1 MKLFVLTAAAL
12 VALVGFA
19 RAAEPPQFFLK
30 PDGTVEQRV
39 AVVESDI
46 AALKRE
52 VAALKEQLRG
62 SPVAAVA
69 AKPAPVAAKS
79 APAKVRYSVCVNGR
93 CTIYEADAGSP
104 IPFGATLLSGQPF
117 GVSEQLVVSPCPT
130 GGCGDA
136 CGCVGVSSS
145 SGGWY
150 PGKLLGR
157 RR

>member
-69 AKPAPVAAKS
+69 AKPAPVVAKS
-79 APAKVRYSVCVNGR
+79 APAKVRYSVCTNGR
-93 CTIYEADAGSP
+93 CTIYEADADTP
-104 IPFGATLLSGQPF
+104 IPFGATLLSGSVTESV
-117 GVSEQLVVSPCPT
+117 GSPCPT

>member
-12 VALVGFA
+12 VAIVGFA
-19 RAAEPPQFFLK
+19 NAAEPPQFFLK

-39 AVVESDI
+39 AVVESDL

-69 AKPAPVAAKS
+69 AKPAPVVAKS
-79 APAKVRYSVCVNGR
+79 APAKVRYSVCTNGR
-93 CTIYEADAGSP
+93 CTIYEADADTP
-104 IPFGATLLSGQPF
+104 IPFGATLLSGSVTESV
-117 GVSEQLVVSPCPT
+117 GSPCPT

-145 SGGWY
+145 SGWW

>member
-1 MKLFVLTAAAL
+1 MKLFVITAAVL
-12 VALVGFA
+12 VAIVGFA
-19 RAAEPPQFFLK
+19 NAAEPPQFFLR

-39 AVVESDI
+39 AVVESDL

-69 AKPAPVAAKS
+69 PKPAPVAAPKS
-79 APAKVRYSVCVNGR
+79 SAKVRYSVCTNGR
-93 CTIYEADAGSP
+93 CTIYEADADTP
-104 IPFGATLLSGQPF
+104 IPAGATLLSGSVTESV
-117 GVSEQLVVSPCPT
+117 GSPCPT
-130 GGCGDA
+130 GGCI
-136 CGCVGVSSS
+136 GVSSS